1 MFAPSL
7 RNNCVFIGRILLAV
21 TVLAFIIAT
30 SRAGI
35 LTDDSSALGSG
46 VVTGLG
52 CLDDYLFVNADLEY
66 AYYYQTATALN
77 LNLPNEYIY
86 AYQVINHEPFFSE
99 FPLHEFGVSVIQ
111 GTVIDSVSYVGVIG
125 GIAPSSIPGHNLGA
139 QSVQWKFYEPNQV
152 DSNHYTDLLYFTSPY
167 GPTRDNAQVMGG
179 GAYNANDDPNNILPF
194 SPIPEPAA
202 GVLMVFCAVALL
214 LRVPSEK
221 VIIGNYITGN
231 RVMIINKLLNHYR

>member
-35 LTDDSSALGSG
+35 LTDDSSTLGSG

-125 GIAPSSIPGHNLGA
+125 GIAPSSIPGHNLGT
-139 QSVQWKFYEPNQV
+139 SRCNGSFMNRIKLILTIILT
-152 DSNHYTDLLYFTSPY
+152 SCTLLVHMALHAIMPKSWGEALIMQMTTQIIFSHLVPY
-167 GPTRDNAQVMGG
+167 RNP
-179 GAYNANDDPNNILPF
+179 PLEF
-194 SPIPEPAA
+194 
-202 GVLMVFCAVALL
+202 
-214 LRVPSEK
+214 
-221 VIIGNYITGN
+221 
-231 RVMIINKLLNHYR
+231 